1 VIGDDVQ
8 IEVVDAPL
16 TIRGVTVARFV
27 GDRIAELRQ
36 FWYEVE
42 LLEGLGLLAVE

>member
-1 VIGDDVQ
+1 MMSRSRSSTRRSQSG
-8 IEVVDAPL
+8 
-16 TIRGVTVARFV
+16 GVTVARFV

>member
-1 VIGDDVQ
+1 MSRKPLDVFGN
-8 IEVVDAPL
+8 
-16 TIRGVTVARFV
+16 RGHAEWIATAKQTADIV
-27 GDRIAELRQ
+27 IAELRQ